1 MQRTEIHRPTVT
13 PCLAPG
19 GIWMRLC
26 TRTKLLKEGS
36 LTMPTDCALQ
46 AEADAMKTRAALE
59 QGETVWLYFYDG
71 DTGACIGTCI
81 HQC

>member
-1 MQRTEIHRPTVT
+1 
-13 PCLAPG
+13 
-19 GIWMRLC
+19 
-26 TRTKLLKEGS
+26 
-36 LTMPTDCALQ
+36 MPTDCALQ